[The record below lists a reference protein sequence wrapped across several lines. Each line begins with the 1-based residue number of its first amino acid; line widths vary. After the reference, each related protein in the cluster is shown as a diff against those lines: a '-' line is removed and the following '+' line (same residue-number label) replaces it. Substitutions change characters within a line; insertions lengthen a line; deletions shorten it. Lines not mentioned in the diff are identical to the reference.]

1 MKKFLEILLITTM
14 LLFFSLSCRE
24 EVIEP
29 NIFVENVNDPVQLNE
44 RNSYTFLLN
53 ANSFSMDL
61 TVFPFINSSRSR
73 ISVTLIDYQAGYAKL
88 TIQDYDNR
96 ERYTYFAAEDISLYT
111 DIIDGYIPESVIIRT
126 EDFSGKI
133 KIELR
138 KSL

>member
-1 MKKFLEILLITTM
+1 LKKLWIASLM
-14 LLFFSLSCRE
+14 LFFFISCRE
-24 EVIEP
+24 GVIEP

-53 ANSFSMDL
+53 ADSFSMDL

-73 ISVTLIDYQAGYAKL
+73 INVTLIDYQTGYVKVS
-88 TIQDYDNR
+88 IKDYDNR
-96 ERYTYFAAEDISLYT
+96 ERYSYFAAKDISFYT
-111 DIIDGYIPESVIIRT
+111 DIIDGYVPEEVSIT
-126 EDFSGKI
+126 TDNFSGKI

>member
-1 MKKFLEILLITTM
+1 
-14 LLFFSLSCRE
+14 
-24 EVIEP
+24 
-29 NIFVENVNDPVQLNE
+29 
-44 RNSYTFLLN
+44 
-53 ANSFSMDL
+53 MDL

>member
-1 MKKFLEILLITTM
+1 
-14 LLFFSLSCRE
+14 
-24 EVIEP
+24 
-29 NIFVENVNDPVQLNE
+29 
-44 RNSYTFLLN
+44 SYTFLLN